1 MKREGWGGVFMGAGE
16 EGKAA
21 KKKRREAEIIVL
33 GD

>member
-1 MKREGWGGVFMGAGE
+1 MGGGVFMGARE

-21 KKKRREAEIIVL
+21 KKRSETEIIVL